1 MPWTETRPMQRL
13 DFIRACHAGTDSFS
27 ALCRLFGISRKTG
40 YKWLQRFDPSDLSS
54 LSDRSRAPRSHS
66 RTVPDDIAGQLTAL
80 RQKHPDWGPKKLR
93 MVKSRGTLYM
103 GKKGTVFLSEALTD
117 EYIMLEEQDDGLEAI
132 IFNGITLAY
141 YDRKTQ
147 SVLRID

>member
-1 MPWTETRPMQRL
+1 MKHWREQRPERYGNPQ
-13 DFIRACHAGTDSFS
+13 TD
-27 ALCRLFGISRKTG
+27 TG
-40 YKWLQRFDPSDLSS
+40 M
-54 LSDRSRAPRSHS
+54 A
-66 RTVPDDIAGQLTAL
+66 
-80 RQKHPDWGPKKLR
+80 
-93 MVKSRGTLYM
+93 
-103 GKKGTVFLSEALTD
+103 VFLSEALTG

>member
-1 MPWTETRPMQRL
+1 NGRHERMHRSL
-13 DFIRACHAGTDSFS
+13 KS
-27 ALCRLFGISRKTG
+27 ALAQGNTFMTMEEQQRWFSDYRKEFNYERPHEALAGATPG
-40 YKWLQRFDPSDLSS
+40 TVWQPSKRQWDG
-54 LSDRSRAPRSHS
+54 R
-66 RTVPDDIAGQLTAL
+66 VPDYAYPSGGTVY
-80 RQKHPDWGPKKLR
+80 R
-93 MVKSRGTLYM
+93 VKSRGTLYM